1 MNSSTH
7 RSAPPNGAR
16 WLTQALEAEGVRTL
30 FGYPGGTIMPF
41 YDALV
46 DSSLK
51 HILVRHEQGAA
62 LAANGFARASG
73 QVGVC
78 VATSGPGASNLVTG
92 IADAMLDSVP
102 MVCITGQVGTPLL
115 GTDAFQELD
124 VFGLTMPIVKHSWL
138 VRSVDDLPRVV
149 ADAFRIAREG
159 RPGPVLIDLPKDV
172 QLADASHLPAH
183 VPSGVEPPPAPAEA
197 AIAEAIAALAA
208 AEKPVVYAGGGIAL
222 GDAVQ
227 DLRDFVEASAIPT
240 VMTLR
245 GLGALQASHPQ
256 SLGMLGMHCTR
267 AANRAVQESDLLLVL
282 GARFDDRATGKL
294 AEFAPFARVV
304 HIDADAY
311 EISKLRS
318 ADIAVPGNVGHAIRA
333 LRAAFPS
340 PKAHQDAW
348 RKRCAQ
354 HRDRFAARYDA
365 PGQHIYA
372 PALLKRLSELAPA
385 DAVIAC
391 DVGQHQMWVAQ
402 HCRFSHPRNHL
413 TSGALGTMGFGLP
426 AAMGAQFACPE
437 RTVVLVSGDGS
448 FMMNVQELA
457 TIARCRLPVKIVLLD
472 NSSLGMVRQWQEL
485 FFAERYS
492 EIDLSDNPD
501 FVALAQ
507 VFGIAATRI
516 DARDDVEGGLAA
528 LLAETGARG
537 IGDVYRNRIS
547 RWRDPAAAVPGA
559 QAAGSF
565 YDLADPL
572 HGAGT
577 PADAMML
584 ADFVTYLPDDLLCK
598 VDRTSMA
605 VSLEARAPLL
615 DWRVAEF
622 AWSLP
627 LGFKRS
633 ETTSKV
639 LLKRVLGRYVPHSM
653 VHRPK
658 RGFGAPVSDWL
669 KGDLRPWAEDLLQP
683 SRLEREGVLSAS
695 AVQPLWQQFLAG
707 QRKWHTHLWNVLM
720 FQAWQAH
727 WRDVRAGIAGR

>member
-62 LAANGFARASG
+62 LAANGFARASN

-183 VPSGVEPPPAPAEA
+183 VPSSIEPPPAPAEA

-245 GLGALQASHPQ
+245 GLGALPANHPQ
-256 SLGMLGMHCTR
+256 SLGMLGMHGTR
-267 AANRAVQESDLLLVL
+267 AANMAVQESDLLLVL

-318 ADIAVPGNVGHAIRA
+318 ADVAVPGNVSHAIRA

-372 PALLKRLSELAPA
+372 PAMLKRLSELAPA

-402 HCRFSHPRNHL
+402 HCRFNHPRNHL

-426 AAMGAQFACPE
+426 AAMGAQFACPD

-516 DARDDVEGGLAA
+516 DNRDDVEGGLAA
-528 LLAETGARG
+528 LLAEPG
-537 IGDVYRNRIS
+537 
-547 RWRDPAAAVPGA
+547 PA
-559 QAAGSF
+559 
-565 YDLADPL
+565 LL
-572 HGAGT
+572 HVAI
-577 PADAMML
+577 D
-584 ADFVTYLPDDLLCK
+584 
-598 VDRTSMA
+598 
-605 VSLEARAPLL
+605 ARANVWPLVPPNTANSTML
-615 DWRVAEF
+615 ESNPAHARQ
-622 AWSLP
+622 
-627 LGFKRS
+627 
-633 ETTSKV
+633 ET
-639 LLKRVLGRYVPHSM
+639 PNAI
-653 VHRPK
+653 P
-658 RGFGAPVSDWL
+658 A
-669 KGDLRPWAEDLLQP
+669 
-683 SRLEREGVLSAS
+683 
-695 AVQPLWQQFLAG
+695 
-707 QRKWHTHLWNVLM
+707 
-720 FQAWQAH
+720 
-727 WRDVRAGIAGR
+727 